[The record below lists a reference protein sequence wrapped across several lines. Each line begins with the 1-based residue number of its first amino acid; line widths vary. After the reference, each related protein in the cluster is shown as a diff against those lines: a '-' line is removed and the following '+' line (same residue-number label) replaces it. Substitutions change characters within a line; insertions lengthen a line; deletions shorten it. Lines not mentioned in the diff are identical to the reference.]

1 MSNLDTVLA
10 ITDNLRTA
18 LEGLGICFSE
28 KTYDDEKS
36 IPASLLPLGEIIYTG
51 ESFEYAHG
59 QRPGYAEAEFTLKVT
74 LSGRSQT
81 GAVRSAQSWV
91 HGIRDALTVDALNT
105 GSIAA
110 VRSVSRAETK
120 GVDVKGGDSL
130 TKVHY
135 RIAVRY
141 REA

>member
-1 MSNLDTVLA
+1 MSNFDTVLA
-10 ITDNLRTA
+10 ITDNLRTL

-36 IPASLLPLGEIIYTG
+36 IPASLLPLGEIIYAG

-105 GSIAA
+105 GTIAA
-110 VRSVSRAETK
+110 VRSVSRVETK
-120 GVDVKGGDSL
+120 GVDVKGGESL